1 MILNIRVI
9 PNARKNRIEK
19 EENYLKVHLVASP
32 ERGRANKLLIALL
45 SEEFKVN
52 KSQVRIVQGEKSRQ
66 KIVEILEKR

>member
-66 KIVEILEKR
+66 KIVEILEER